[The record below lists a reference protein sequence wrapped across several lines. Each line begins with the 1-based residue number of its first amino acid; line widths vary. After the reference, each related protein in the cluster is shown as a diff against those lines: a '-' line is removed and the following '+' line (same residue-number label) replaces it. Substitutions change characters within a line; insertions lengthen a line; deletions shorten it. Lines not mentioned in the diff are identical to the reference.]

1 MKKSDLQEINR
12 IARRPGAKAF
22 MVEQNLSDLLPKQQE
37 MLKVN
42 QPVVEKVAVVEK
54 EVDKTK

>member
-1 MKKSDLQEINR
+1 MKKSDLQEISR

-22 MVEQNLSDLLPKQQE
+22 MVEQKLSDLLPKQQE